1 MPDNSNIWKQQEKI
15 FEDLF
20 KDTTAKRKQVEQAVR
35 AASASIETIQ
45 TPPAKGID
53 FDRDQEYLDQLPKVT
68 RIALLA
74 INELIQQGKAEFL
87 FLKDDELREFW
98 ESHMKDLGRIQARQ
112 AALNKLT
119 DDEKR
124 LLGLSN

>member
-1 MPDNSNIWKQQEKI
+1 MSNSDFNIWKQKEI
-15 FEDLF
+15 IDDLF
-20 KDTTAKRKQVEQAVR
+20 KETTTKRKQVEQAVR
-35 AASASIETIQ
+35 AASAAIETIQ
-45 TPPAKGID
+45 TPAAKGID
-53 FDRDQEYLDQLPKVT
+53 LERDQEYLDQLAKVS

-98 ESHMKDLGRIQARQ
+98 EGHMKELGCIQARQ
-112 AALNKLT
+112 AALDKLT
-119 DDEKR
+119 ADEKR

>member
-1 MPDNSNIWKQQEKI
+1 MSNSDFNIWKQKEKI
-15 FEDLF
+15 IDGLF
-20 KDTTAKRKQVEQAVR
+20 SDTSTKKKIEPAIR
-35 AASASIETIQ
+35 AASGETIQ
-45 TPPAKGID
+45 TPAAKGLD
-53 FDRDQEYLDQLPKVT
+53 LERDQEYLDQLAKVS

-98 ESHMKDLGRIQARQ
+98 EGHMKELGCIQARQ
-112 AALNKLT
+112 AALDKLT
-119 DDEKR
+119 ADEKR